1 MAKEK
6 ALSPWQEKVFVIIF
20 EADTYW
26 GKIFDVSLLV
36 FILGSVLAVMLETVA
51 PIEAKYGEILK
62 VLEWVFTIYFT
73 IEYVLRLVCVRR
85 PWRYATSFFGIIDLL
100 AILPT
105 YLSLIF
111 AGTHYLAVIRALR
124 LLRVF
129 RIFKLAHFMNES
141 TVILRA
147 LKASRAKIT
156 VFLVFILLVVMILGS
171 VMYLIEGGET
181 DTGFTSIP
189 RSVYWA
195 IVTLTTV
202 GYGDIAP
209 GTPFG
214 QFVAAII
221 MIMGYAVIA
230 VPTGIVTAEFANMK
244 NDHELTTV
252 TCNSC
257 ANEGH
262 DADADFCKYCG
273 EKLKVD

>member
-6 ALSPWQEKVFVIIF
+6 PLSPWREKVFIVIF

-26 GKIFDVSLLV
+26 GKVFDISLLV
-36 FILGSVLAVMLETVA
+36 FILASVLAVMLETVA
-51 PIEAKYGEILK
+51 PIEEQYGSVLK
-62 VLEWVFTIYFT
+62 VFEWIFTIYFT
-73 IEYVLRLVCVRR
+73 AEYVLRLVCVRR
-85 PWRYATSFFGIIDLL
+85 PWKYATSFFGIIDLL
-100 AILPT
+100 AILPK

-111 AGTHYLAVIRALR
+111 VGTHYLAVIRALR

-141 TVILRA
+141 TIILRA

-171 VMYLIEGGET
+171 LMYLIEGGEIG
-181 DTGFTSIP
+181 TGFTSIP

-214 QFVAAII
+214 QFVASFI
-221 MIMGYAVIA
+221 MIMGYAVLA
-230 VPTGIVTAEFANMK
+230 VPTGIVTAEFANIK
-244 NDHELTTV
+244 NEHELTTI

-262 DADADFCKYCG
+262 DADAEFCKYCG
-273 EKLKVD
+273 TKL